1 MWQGGLMLEIRKL
14 DYINVRGIW
23 KDEARDFTQWLAQN
37 IDYLNDKLGFN
48 INVLETERQVGS
60 FNVDIFGEDEQG
72 NSVIIENQLE
82 KTDHAHLGQLLTYAV
97 GVDAKTIIWI
107 SPMPREEHIEVIEW
121 LNEITPV
128 DIRWYLFKLEVIK
141 IKDSPVSPLFTKV
154 IGPSQEIKILGKE
167 KKETAERHLK
177 RLEFWEN
184 LLPVIN
190 NKTNLYKNINPSKDN
205 WLNASSG
212 VGGVYYS
219 IVVRM
224 ENTSVL
230 LVIEKTGNRDFNKK
244 IFDFLY
250 SNKEKIEELFSNQLI
265 WRRMDEQ
272 ISSRIQYDIGSC
284 GLSDK
289 PSWTEGYEKIA
300 RILVDFEKA
309 FHSYIVQIKNL

>member
-1 MWQGGLMLEIRKL
+1 MIGKIERVPLREIWRH
-14 DYINVRGIW
+14 
-23 KDEARDFTQWLAQN
+23 EAFDFTTWLQDN
-37 IDYLNDKLGFN
+37 IDVLNDVLDLPLLNAEREQSAGRYN
-48 INVLETERQVGS
+48 IDLVA
-60 FNVDIFGEDEQG
+60 EDEGG
-72 NSVIIENQLE
+72 NPVIIENQLE